1 MDAKDRLFKNI
12 VIKMSSKLD
21 DEELRYLK
29 NVLVCEMENYKIEM
43 VEEEKQLP
51 SVYTERNIKL
61 INMFLSCKKIEG
73 KSQKTIDGYLQTMKH
88 FLSMFDVDLLNVNVN
103 TIRMYFINMEQRGNC
118 SVSLNNKRKK
128 LSVFF
133 EWLVEEE
140 YIQKNPVKK
149 IKRVKEEIKVKKPY
163 NDVEVAKLYD
173 SCKSTKQRALL
184 DLLLTTG
191 CRNEE
196 VCEIKL
202 DDVDFTQKQILIHGK
217 GAKQREVF
225 LNDTCIYYLEQY
237 LMDREMKGIHSKYLF
252 CNERRRLEC
261 GRFVSDKM
269 KTESLR
275 RIMKNL
281 AKNAGVDS
289 STVHRYR
296 NTFCCN
302 MLNHSDLLTVQYLM
316 GHSNPKTTVGYSTL
330 NKQKAR
336 FEHSKL

>member
-29 NVLVCEMENYKIEM
+29 NVLVCEMENYKIEI

-140 YIQKNPVKK
+140 YIQKK
-149 IKRVKEEIKVKKPY
+149 
-163 NDVEVAKLYD
+163 
-173 SCKSTKQRALL
+173 SC
-184 DLLLTTG
+184 
-191 CRNEE
+191 
-196 VCEIKL
+196 
-202 DDVDFTQKQILIHGK
+202 
-217 GAKQREVF
+217 
-225 LNDTCIYYLEQY
+225 
-237 LMDREMKGIHSKYLF
+237 
-252 CNERRRLEC
+252 
-261 GRFVSDKM
+261 
-269 KTESLR
+269 
-275 RIMKNL
+275 
-281 AKNAGVDS
+281 
-289 STVHRYR
+289 
-296 NTFCCN
+296 
-302 MLNHSDLLTVQYLM
+302 
-316 GHSNPKTTVGYSTL
+316 
-330 NKQKAR
+330 
-336 FEHSKL
+336 